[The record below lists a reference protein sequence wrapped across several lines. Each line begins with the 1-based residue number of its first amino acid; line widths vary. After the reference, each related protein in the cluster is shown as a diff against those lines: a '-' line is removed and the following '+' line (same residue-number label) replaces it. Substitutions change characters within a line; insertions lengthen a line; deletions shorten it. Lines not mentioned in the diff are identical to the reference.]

1 MSSQVVHPAGAYA
14 GFRGFKRLGVFL
26 LPLEEMLVHRRDT
39 PSSKFAGI
47 HWLKL

>member
-14 GFRGFKRLGVFL
+14 GFRGFKRLGVL
-26 LPLEEMLVHRRDT
+26 LPLDEMLVHRRDT
-39 PSSKFAGI
+39 PSSKFASI